1 MKLTIYLLLVMCL
14 PPICN
19 AQNANLTIGRG
30 TNCFGR
36 GACSIT
42 IENTNQY
49 NATFIKKP
57 DGTTLLRVYRQK
69 LDKQDEDRI
78 LGNPITSLNMNSLK
92 FMMEEEIPINPAI
105 IQSFPSSNSKKI
117 DKLKVGVY
125 STTISTK
132 YIDILILD
140 D

>member
-1 MKLTIYLLLVMCL
+1 MKLTIYLLLIMCL

-69 LDKQDEDRI
+69 LDKLDEDRI
-78 LGNPITSLNMNSLK
+78 LGNPITSLNMNTLK
-92 FMMEEEIPINPAI
+92 FKMEEEILIYPAI
-105 IQSFPSSNSKKI
+105 VQSYSTSNWKKI
-117 DKLKVGVY
+117 DKLKVGIY
-125 STTISTK
+125 PTTITTN
-132 YIDILILD
+132 YIDILILED
-140 D
+140 